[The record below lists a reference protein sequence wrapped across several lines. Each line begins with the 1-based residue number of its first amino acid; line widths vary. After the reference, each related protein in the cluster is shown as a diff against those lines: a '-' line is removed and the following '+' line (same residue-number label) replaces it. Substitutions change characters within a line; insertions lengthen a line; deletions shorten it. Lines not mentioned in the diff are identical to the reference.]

1 MAVQL
6 QSAFNA
12 ALGSVKH
19 VLCPVVGCCALTNLT
34 MQRMSQV
41 HQPQHRPAA
50 LWRVA
55 ALTVLTLRLAS
66 LAWHWATDRMATPH
80 AQPAAPLSSSG
91 VMSSSTA
98 STATRQA
105 TQVPF
110 VLPSKT
116 RHDQLHTVCLHCCI
130 SCNKNLW

>member
-19 VLCPVVGCCALTNLT
+19 VMFLVVGCCALTNLT
-34 MQRMSQV
+34 MQRVSQV

-66 LAWHWATDRMATPH
+66 LAWHWATDRIATSH
-80 AQPAAPLSSSG
+80 AQPAAPLSKPFMAIYSQKPHVGYLTYKRPTPDAWLFSSN
-91 VMSSSTA
+91 
-98 STATRQA
+98 Q
-105 TQVPF
+105 
-110 VLPSKT
+110 PSM
-116 RHDQLHTVCLHCCI
+116 LLLEV
-130 SCNKNLW
+130 